1 MTYALVLLALAV
13 VGVVGAVAAGAVSGG
28 LPPAPRERPST
39 PLPGDRVGRLQ
50 ARDVDAARFSTGLR
64 GYRMDEVDA
73 AMARLRTELE
83 ARDAELAEL
92 YGVAAPAAGGPH
104 PEPAT
109 APSTA
114 PSTAAEAP
122 VGAAPSTA
130 RPGSRRAAREA

>member
-13 VGVVGAVAAGAVSGG
+13 VGVGGAVAAGAVSGG

-73 AMARLRTELE
+73 AMARLRAELE

-92 YGVAAPAAGGPH
+92 YGVAAPGAGSEGRPDPGPGPGAE
-104 PEPAT
+104 PEPALE
-109 APSTA
+109 P
-114 PSTAAEAP
+114 
-122 VGAAPSTA
+122 AAPPA
-130 RPGSRRAAREA
+130 RRGSRRAAREA